1 MKKLALT
8 VDELAVDSFTTV
20 EPKEERG
27 AVKAQECGPTAPS
40 CRSLDLYCLTEDRCP
55 TANCVTENCPT
66 NDTTL
71 CRC

>member
-8 VDELAVDSFTTV
+8 MDELAVDSFTTV

-55 TANCVTENCPT
+55 TGDCPT
-66 NDTTL
+66 SSTTL